1 MTTLTDRDALVVLL
15 IGSSNSAGN
24 GVATSGALTRTLPAT
39 AGPRTFIWDRW
50 LSANPADRTNFNL
63 SNDNYGF
70 APLPSDASL
79 LQNVPTP
86 AFALAEQYENRFTGS
101 DKGVVVGPRG
111 TYKGAPG
118 KICFIQYS
126 VSSMRATLDAHGIN
140 PPVSFYPKAPNTATN
155 TGYEVFTKL
164 YLTPALEALRADE
177 NVDRIFIDGLYQ
189 IGHESAGYSASTPYA
204 TDQTLAQLESG
215 MSMLHSEIARLLKIP
230 SYRLPE
236 ITVKPTDQFAAFDL
250 AANDTSNVPQVR
262 DVFDAY
268 ASNSR
273 HPLAVVD
280 GNIADVDYNYLAP
293 ADPVGV
299 ANDRQK
305 NHYTGQGALQLGEAM
320 YQARAEL
327 GVGPV
332 PVYASSWDGPE
343 DITP

>member
-1 MTTLTDRDALVVLL
+1 MATLTDRDALVVLL

-24 GVATSGALTRTLPAT
+24 GEATSGALTRTLPAT
-39 AGPRTFIWDRW
+39 AGPRSFIWDRW
-50 LSANPADRTNFNL
+50 LAADPADRTDFTLDN
-63 SNDNYGF
+63 SNYAF

-101 DKGVVVGPRG
+101 DKGVMVDGMG

-140 PPVSFYPKAPNTATN
+140 PPVSFYPKAPNTVTN

-164 YLTPALEALRADE
+164 YLTPALEALKADQD
-177 NVDRIFIDGLYQ
+177 VDRIFIDGLFQ
-189 IGHESAGYSASTPYA
+189 IGHESASYTAATPYA
-204 TDQTLAQLESG
+204 TDQTLNQLESG
-215 MSMLHSEIARLLKIP
+215 MSMLHSELARLLKV
-230 SYRLPE
+230 SSHRLPE
-236 ITVKPTDQFAAFDL
+236 ITVKPTEQFAAFDL
-250 AANDTSNVPQVR
+250 AANDTSNVAQVR
-262 DVFDAY
+262 NVFDAY

-273 HPLAVVD
+273 HPISVVD
-280 GNIADVDYNYLAP
+280 GNIADVDYDFVFPGDAF
-293 ADPVGV
+293 G

-320 YQARAEL
+320 YQARVDL
-327 GVGPV
+327 GVSPV
-332 PVYASSWDGPE
+332 QIYASSWE
-343 DITP
+343 DIEDIA